1 MTMGDRIKNRR
12 IELGMT
18 QQELAVKMGF
28 KTRSHI
34 SLLEQGDRNIP
45 ISKIKNLA
53 NALEVSP
60 EYIMGWED
68 NAGTI
73 TTNIGDHNITN
84 ANTNSFNGNS
94 GAMREAIEFID
105 KDSAL
110 HKITDM
116 LFTYKKEF
124 KKSDLEFLRTNIDYF
139 IKEYQDTDPKI

>member
-94 GAMREAIEFID
+94 GPMREAIEFID

>member
-84 ANTNSFNGNS
+84 ANTNSFNGSS
-94 GAMREAIEFID
+94 GTTREAIEFID
-105 KDSAL
+105 KDFAL
-110 HKITDM
+110 HKITDL

-139 IKEYQDTDPKI
+139 IKEYQDTDPKT